1 MAHRETPGGPK
12 RPGLSV
18 PAPSSHAPPPPRW
31 PRLWPLPLP
40 LPLLLL
46 MLVAAS
52 GAAGLSP
59 ESGSLGPSV
68 QVTQLLYAGRSKFGD
83 LEDPQT
89 RGSEPSALGHG
100 PVLASGPSADGV
112 LVPGQGRRALRAP
125 AASSA
130 SRVQVSLIS
139 TSFVLK
145 GDATHNQAMVHW
157 TGENSSD
164 PLNIEDVA
172 VNFTSEEW
180 AVLDSSQK
188 KLYRDVMK
196 ETFLNLISIGKT
208 LEENIEEDSKGLSRN
223 MGYQGIVKDQ

>member
-1 MAHRETPGGPK
+1 MAHRETPGAPK
-12 RPGLSV
+12 RPGLTV

-52 GAAGLSP
+52 GAAEHSP

-68 QVTQLLYAGRSKFGD
+68 QVTRLLYAGGPKSGD
-83 LEDPQT
+83 HEDPQT
-89 RGSEPSALGHG
+89 RGFEPSAPRPG
-100 PVLASGPSADGV
+100 PGLASGPSADGV
-112 LVPGQGRRALRAP
+112 VVPGQGRRALAAP
-125 AASSA
+125 VAISA
-130 SRVQVSLIS
+130 SRMQVSLIS
-139 TSFVLK
+139 TSFVRK

-157 TGENSSD
+157 TGENSSE
-164 PLNIEDVA
+164 PVNIEDVA

-180 AVLDSSQK
+180 TMLDSSQK
-188 KLYRDVMK
+188 KLYRGVMK
-196 ETFLNLISIGKT
+196 ETFLNLISIEKA
-208 LEENIEEDSKGLSRN
+208 LEENIEEDSKGLSKN